1 MTDEGSKYIEAIGRR
16 KSAVARVRL
25 HSGGSGKITVNDK
38 TLEEHI
44 PVLSLQISTVAPL
57 DITDT
62 KNVFDITVKVAGGG
76 IHGQAD
82 AIQLGIARGLLDF
95 NPEFRTTLKRLGY
108 LKRDA
113 RVKERKKYGK
123 KGARRAPQWSKR

>member
-82 AIQLGIARGLLDF
+82 AIQLDIARGLLDF

>member
-1 MTDEGSKYIEAIGRR
+1 MSDQAKYIEAIGRR
-16 KSAVARVRL
+16 KSAQARVRL

-38 TLEEHI
+38 AFEDYI
-44 PVLSLQISTVAPL
+44 PVASLQMSTKAPL
-57 DITDT
+57 EITDT
-62 KNVFDITVKVAGGG
+62 TNVFDITVKATGGG

-82 AIQLGIARGLLDF
+82 AIQLGIARALIDF
-95 NPEFRTTLKRLGY
+95 NPEFRTTLKRMGF